1 VHGKAAF
8 WSNQCESIW
17 SKYCST
23 GPAHRLVSDVRSCRA
38 NVVSTP
44 LMLEEWRATQA
55 SHRRM
60 SSGLATSLAAL
71 FKLTPFSIPS
81 FCATELHHRHLCLP
95 LAAGLHH
102 RTPLLFF
109 LPDFAIAAVHTRH
122 NSPHRLSAQPP
133 PPPERHSSPSPLPP
147 ARVVSPC
154 PLLENGTSSLSACS
168 QRCPSPTRPP
178 PRSGGAWAWPCRRQ
192 KPAEAIGLGQGPTG
206 QGPAGRVAHR
216 QPVCGL
222 DSTERPVSFYYF
234 IIFIFFI

>member
-23 GPAHRLVSDVRSCRA
+23 GPAHRLVSDLRSCRA

-81 FCATELHHRHLCLP
+81 FCATELHHRHLYLP

-109 LPDFAIAAVHTRH
+109 LPDFAIAAVLTRH
-122 NSPHRLSAQPP
+122 NSPHRLAPQLAVPTAAGP
-133 PPPERHSSPSPLPP
+133 CGEPLPP
-147 ARVVSPC
+147 AGKWDVITVCLLPAL
-154 PLLENGTSSLSACS
+154 PLADQAAATVRWRLGVAVPE
-168 QRCPSPTRPP
+168 
-178 PRSGGAWAWPCRRQ
+178 
-192 KPAEAIGLGQGPTG
+192 AEAGRGYRARPRPSRPCGPSATSLWARLGRA
-206 QGPAGRVAHR
+206 AGFI
-216 QPVCGL
+216 L
-222 DSTERPVSFYYF
+222 LFSFSLF
-234 IIFIFFI
+234 KSQKMNSNFKIM